1 MQITAQALAA
11 LVSGEIDGDPNVSV
25 SAPSKIEEAQ
35 EGTITFL
42 ANPKYENYLYTTN
55 ASIVLVNRSFVP
67 KQEVKATLVKVDDV
81 YATLSLLLSQFG
93 NGMKVEP
100 GISEQS
106 SISKSAQ
113 IADNVSV
120 GPFVVVAANVSIGSG
135 TEIYSNVYLGPN
147 VVVGNNVV
155 IYPGVKIYSNCK
167 IGDNCIIHS
176 NAVIGSDGFGFRKN
190 DNGQYEK
197 LEQIG
202 NVVLESDVEI
212 GANTAIDRAT
222 MGSTIIRKGTKLD
235 NLIQIAHNV
244 EIGENTAIAAQTGIA
259 GSTKI
264 GERVLIGGQVGI
276 TGHIEVANDVSI
288 QGGSGISSSVK
299 EEGAKLYGY
308 PAFEYVQYLRSYNVF
323 KKLPDLLKRLEY
335 LEKKLEEND

>member
-167 IGDNCIIHS
+167 IGDNCILHS

-190 DNGQYEK
+190 DKGQYEK